1 MVAQNELHLSYDV
14 AGELVYA
21 SLGRRRWP
29 DEFKGRLVAQSF
41 LPGVSVRE
49 IAERVGVRPNH
60 LSHWRRL
67 AREGK
72 LVLPDLEGAQ
82 FVPVAIEEAAPV
94 PALPGASSV
103 PDVQDALAET
113 SAVEL
118 VKGDVTIRLGGGAPA
133 AHRRRGLPRS
143 RRFYDPPD
151 AWGPHLC
158 GHRPGRLPQGP

>member
-1 MVAQNELHLSYDV
+1 MVVQNELHLSYDV
-14 AGELVYA
+14 AGEIVYD

-60 LSHWRRL
+60 LSYWRRL

-82 FVPVAIEEAAPV
+82 FVPVAVEAPSV
-94 PALPGASSV
+94 PAVPELPSV
-103 PDVQDALAET
+103 PAMSEQTAQPST
-113 SAVEL
+113 VEL
-118 VKGDVTIRLGGGAPA
+118 VKGEVTIRLGGDAPA
-133 AHRRRGLPRS
+133 ARIAEIASL
-143 RRFYDPPD
+143 
-151 AWGPHLC
+151 L
-158 GHRPGRLPQGP
+158 

>member
-1 MVAQNELHLSYDV
+1 MVVQNELHLSYDV
-14 AGELVYA
+14 AGEIVYD

-60 LSHWRRL
+60 LSYWRRL

-82 FVPVAIEEAAPV
+82 FVPVSVEEEPPV
-94 PALPGASSV
+94 PAVAEPRPAPAV
-103 PDVQDALAET
+103 PEPSPSAN
-113 SAVEL
+113 AVEL
-118 VKGDVTIRLGGGAPA
+118 VKGDVTIRLGGDA
-133 AHRRRGLPRS
+133 AAARIAEIASL
-143 RRFYDPPD
+143 
-151 AWGPHLC
+151 L
-158 GHRPGRLPQGP
+158 

>member
-1 MVAQNELHLSYDV
+1 MVVQTELHLSYDV
-14 AGELVYA
+14 AGEIVYD

-60 LSHWRRL
+60 LSYWRRL

-82 FVPVAIEEAAPV
+82 FVRVAVEDAPPV
-94 PALPGASSV
+94 PAV
-103 PDVQDALAET
+103 PERAVAEPVSET
-113 SAVEL
+113 SSAVEL
-118 VKGDVTIRLGGGAPA
+118 VKGDVTIRLGGDAPA
-133 AHRRRGLPRS
+133 ARIAEIVSL
-143 RRFYDPPD
+143 
-151 AWGPHLC
+151 L
-158 GHRPGRLPQGP
+158 

>member
-1 MVAQNELHLSYDV
+1 MVVQNELHLSYDV
-14 AGELVYA
+14 AGEIVYD

-60 LSHWRRL
+60 LSYWRRL

-82 FVPVAIEEAAPV
+82 FVPVAVEDPPPV
-94 PALPGASSV
+94 PAV
-103 PDVQDALAET
+103 PERAVAEPVNDT
-113 SAVEL
+113 ASAVEL
-118 VKGDVTIRLGGGAPA
+118 VKGDVTIRLGGDAPA
-133 AHRRRGLPRS
+133 ARIAEIASL
-143 RRFYDPPD
+143 
-151 AWGPHLC
+151 L
-158 GHRPGRLPQGP
+158 